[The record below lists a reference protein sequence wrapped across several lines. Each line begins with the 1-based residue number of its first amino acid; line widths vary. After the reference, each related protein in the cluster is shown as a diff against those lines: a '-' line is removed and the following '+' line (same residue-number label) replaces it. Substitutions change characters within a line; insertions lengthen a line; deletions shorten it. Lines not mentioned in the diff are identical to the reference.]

1 MPEARFNDIS
11 YQRFLE
17 QQKLMGC
24 RCRSCGARY
33 VPPRPLCTQCYGSDL
48 EWIAYSGRGRLAA
61 FTCIRVVPPLM
72 QGWGYGR
79 QKPYCSGVVELDEGG
94 RVVAL
99 IDDVDPTRPQD
110 ITVGMP
116 VAVKYLRQEAGES
129 VQTMLAFAPAET
141 F

>member
-1 MPEARFNDIS
+1 MSEPRFNDIS
-11 YQRFLE
+11 YQRFIE
-17 QQKLMGC
+17 QQQLMGC

-33 VPPRPLCTQCYGSDL
+33 VPPRPLCTACHGSDL

-72 QGWGYGR
+72 QEWGYSR
-79 QKPYCSGVVELDEGG
+79 QKPYCSGVVELEEGG

-99 IDDVDPTRPQD
+99 IDDVDPTKPHD

-116 VAVKYLRQEAGES
+116 LSVKYLQQGAGEAL
-129 VQTMLAFAPAET
+129 QTMLAFAPAET
-141 F
+141 L

>member
-24 RCRSCGARY
+24 RCTSCGTHY
-33 VPPRPLCTQCYGSDL
+33 VPPRPLCTTCYGSDL
-48 EWIAYSGRGRLAA
+48 EWITYSGRGRLAA

-72 QGWGYGR
+72 QSWGYGR
-79 QKPYCSGVVELDEGG
+79 QKPYCSGVVELNEGG

-116 VAVKYLRQEAGES
+116 LAVKYLRQGTGEAVE
-129 VQTMLAFAPAET
+129 TMLAFAPA
-141 F
+141 